1 MVKIRRNAAQ
11 CLQCND
17 VIESTDSNQTVE
29 CSCGAIKIT
38 GGTKMVRHLK
48 GGKNLRQ
55 LVEYEPI
62 VVQQPDEQ
70 PAYEPMA
77 DE

>member
-17 VIESTDSNQTVE
+17 IIESTDSNPTVE
-29 CSCGAIKIT
+29 CSCGAIKIG
-38 GGTKMVRHLK
+38 GGTHMIRHFK

-55 LVEYEPI
+55 MTEYEPI
-62 VVQQPDEQ
+62 VVEQ
-70 PAYEPMA
+70 PAGQPPHEPMA
-77 DE
+77 DA